1 MSVVAAG
8 GYMGIAY
15 ITSIFGRVLW
25 GAVSDLA
32 FGSRRIIVMT
42 IVGVLC
48 TAALVGMSVL
58 GSGTPSLVLVAMA
71 LLLGVTTLSWGGIY
85 NVAIA
90 EMVGPS
96 NSGATLGAVETLMRV
111 GGIPIP
117 ALFGLLGVCPR
128 IRSWRRKP
136 PRNNLLTV
144 IWTLSWS
151 N

>member
-96 NSGATLGAVETLMRV
+96 NSGATLGA
-111 GGIPIP
+111 G
-117 ALFGLLGVCPR
+117 
-128 IRSWRRKP
+128 
-136 PRNNLLTV
+136 
-144 IWTLSWS
+144 
-151 N
+151 